1 MRPVARGLR
10 IAFVLLGTL
19 AAGLTLFWFW
29 LAIGV
34 QLQGVVKLGA
44 LAALLAAAIAAVVSL
59 LRMRTRGVWLI
70 AGLGVVIGWLWWS
83 FLPATNDR
91 PWAPEL
97 AHVGT
102 GEVNGSQVTLH
113 DVRNF
118 NWTTT
123 EQGVA
128 SWETRVVDA
137 DSITS
142 VDLFTSVWGSPL
154 IAHVMISF
162 GFADGQHVVFSNEI
176 RRTQDQ
182 VYSTLGG
189 FVREF
194 TLIQIM
200 ADERDVIHL
209 RTDLRGETVSLFPLQ
224 LPPAARKALFLGFV
238 NFGNDL
244 AARPRWYNTLLANCT
259 TMPYR
264 IVDGLGGRLPLDWR
278 ILASGYL
285 PQYLYDR
292 GYIRPDLSV
301 PEVLARARLPKSGPL
316 PPDGVTYSRSIR
328 AAWAN

>member
-1 MRPVARGLR
+1 MIFFMRILGLVFG
-10 IAFVLLGTL
+10 AL

-34 QLQGVVKLGA
+34 HLQGAVKFGA
-44 LAALLAAAIAAVVSL
+44 LAALALAACAALACLVRRRALPIWLLTASGLAIAS
-59 LRMRTRGVWLI
+59 VWW
-70 AGLGVVIGWLWWS
+70 A

-91 PWAPEL
+91 PWAAEL

-102 GEVNGSQVTLH
+102 GEISGAQVTLH
-113 DVRNF
+113 NVRNF
-118 NWTTT
+118 AWITT
-123 EQGVA
+123 EEGLS
-128 SWETRVVDA
+128 SWETRAVDA

-142 VDLFTSVWGSPL
+142 VDLLTSVWSSPL

-194 TLIQIM
+194 TLIQII

-224 LPPAARKALFLGFV
+224 LTPEARKALFLGFV

-244 AARPRWYNTLLANCT
+244 AANPRWYNTLFANCT

-264 IVDGLGGRLPLDWR
+264 IVQGLGGHLPPDWR

-285 PQYLYDR
+285 PQYLYDQ
-292 GYIRPDLSV
+292 GYIRPDLTV
-301 PEVLARARLPKSGPL
+301 AEVVKRARLPKSGPV
-316 PPDGVTYSRSIR
+316 PPDGIAYSRNLR
-328 AAWAN
+328 AAWAQ